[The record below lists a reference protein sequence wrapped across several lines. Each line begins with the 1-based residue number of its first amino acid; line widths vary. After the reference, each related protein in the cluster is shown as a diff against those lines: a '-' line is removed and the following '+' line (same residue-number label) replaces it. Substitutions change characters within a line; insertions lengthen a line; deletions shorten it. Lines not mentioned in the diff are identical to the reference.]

1 MKMENGL
8 SKGEKVIFDS
18 KVSKACLVPH
28 IILMVVA
35 IGFITIIKPL
45 IVIATTKL
53 CITNKKVIGKTGLIN
68 TKTLDAPLNKINN
81 VSVQQGL
88 FAKIFNYGFVRVD
101 TSSGNYSF
109 AYIKDPNGFK
119 SALLEQID
127 IVDEERIKKQ
137 AQILAGKED

>member
-1 MKMENGL
+1 MKLENSL

-18 KVSKACLVPH
+18 KVSKTCLVPH
-28 IILMVVA
+28 IILIMFIVG
-35 IGFITIIKPL
+35 IITIIKPL
-45 IVIATTKL
+45 IAIATTKL
-53 CITNKKVIGKTGLIN
+53 CITNKKVIGKTGLIK

-81 VSVQQGL
+81 ISVQQGL
-88 FAKIFNYGFVRVD
+88 FAKMFDYGFVRVD

-127 IVDEERIKKQ
+127 IFDEERIRKQ
-137 AQILAGKED
+137 AQILVGKED